1 MRRSRINLTSHIS
14 TISKYNN
21 NSRQMSNLSRR
32 KFIITAGA
40 TAAGTLL
47 AHGCSSSPTTS
58 NATPGGASPT
68 AAPAVNINPADA
80 PEVTAAKLGF
90 IALTDAAPLIIAQ
103 EKGLFAKYGMKDV
116 QVTKQASWPV
126 TRDNL
131 ELGSEK
137 GGIDGAHI
145 LSPMPYQMTLGTI
158 TKGNQPVP
166 MYILARLNTNGQAI
180 SLSKKY
186 LDLKV
191 GTDSAPL
198 KAAFANQ
205 NVPIAMTFPGG
216 THDLWIRYWLAA
228 GGINPDTD
236 VSVIPIPPP
245 QMVANMK
252 SGSMEA
258 FCVGE
263 PWNAQLVTQK
273 VGYTALITGEMWK
286 DHPEKA
292 LGLRGDWVDKNPKA
306 AKALTMAVLEAQQ
319 WCDKPENHDEMCQI
333 ISQDRWLKVPVADI
347 ISRSKGQI
355 DYGTGRVEAASPVAM
370 KFWAENA
377 SYPYKSHDAWFLAE
391 NIRWG
396 YIPATTDIKA
406 TVDKVNREDIWK
418 AAATTLGVPAAQIPT
433 SSSRGVE
440 TFFDGVKF
448 DAEKPEEYLKSLAI
462 KKA

>member
-1 MRRSRINLTSHIS
+1 
-14 TISKYNN
+14 
-21 NSRQMSNLSRR
+21 MSNLSRR
-32 KFIITAGA
+32 KFIITVGA

-47 AHGCSSSPTTS
+47 AHGCSSGSTTS
-58 NATPGGASPT
+58 SGGASPAAGGASPS
-68 AAPAVNINPADA
+68 AAPAVNVNPADA

-90 IALTDAAPLIIAQ
+90 IALTDAAPLIIAL
-103 EKGLFAKYGMKDV
+103 EKGYFAKYGMKDV
-116 QVTKQASWPV
+116 QITKQASWPV

-131 ELGSEK
+131 ELGSDK
-137 GGIDGAHI
+137 GGIDGAHL
-145 LSPMPYQMTLGTI
+145 LSPMAHQMTLGTI

-166 MYILARLNTNGQAI
+166 MNILARLNTNGQGI

-186 LDLKV
+186 LDLKI
-191 GTDSAPL
+191 GIDSKPF
-198 KAAFANQ
+198 KAALANEK
-205 NVPIAMTFPGG
+205 VPIAMTFPGG

-236 VSVIPIPPP
+236 VSVIPVPPP

-263 PWNAQLVTQK
+263 PWNAQLIAQK
-273 VGYTALITGEMWK
+273 VGYSALITGELWK

-292 LGLRGDWVDKNPKA
+292 LTLRADWVAKNPKA
-306 AKALTMAVLEAQQ
+306 AKAITMAVLEAQQ
-319 WCDKPENHDEMCQI
+319 WCDKPENKDEMCTI
-333 ISQDRWLKVPVADI
+333 IGQDKWLKVPVADI
-347 ISRSKGQI
+347 IARSKGQI
-355 DYGTGRVEAASPVAM
+355 DYGTGRVEAASLLGM
-370 KFWAENA
+370 KFWADNA
-377 SYPYKSHDAWFLAE
+377 SYPYKSHDAWFITE

-396 YIPATTDIKA
+396 YMPANTDIKG

-418 AAATTLGVPAAQIPT
+418 AAATAIGVPAAQIPT
-433 SSSRGVE
+433 TTSRGVE

-448 DAEKPEEYLKSLAI
+448 DPEKPEEYLKALAI

>member
-1 MRRSRINLTSHIS
+1 
-14 TISKYNN
+14 
-21 NSRQMSNLSRR
+21 MSNLSRR

-40 TAAGTLL
+40 AAAGTLL
-47 AHGCSSSPTTS
+47 AHGCSSSSTTS
-58 NATPGGASPT
+58 NGSATPAGGASPT
-68 AAPAVNINPADA
+68 AAPAANINPAAA

-90 IALTDAAPLIIAQ
+90 IALTDSAPLIIAQ

-131 ELGSEK
+131 ELGSDK

-145 LSPMPYQMTLGTI
+145 LSPLPYQMTLGTV

-166 MYILARLNTNGQAI
+166 MYLVARLNTNGQAI

-198 KAAFANQ
+198 KAAFGNQ
-205 NVPIAMTFPGG
+205 NLPIAMTFPGG

-319 WCDKPENHDEMCQI
+319 WCDKAENHDEMCQI
-333 ISQDRWLKVPVADI
+333 ISQDKWLKVPVADI
-347 ISRSKGQI
+347 IGRSKAQI
-355 DYGTGRVEAASPVAM
+355 DYGTGRIEAASPVAM
-370 KFWAENA
+370 KFWADNA

-418 AAATTLGVPAAQIPT
+418 AAATALGVPAAQIPAT
-433 SSSRGVE
+433 TSRGVE

-448 DAEKPEEYLKSLAI
+448 DPEKPEEYLKGLKI

>member
-1 MRRSRINLTSHIS
+1 
-14 TISKYNN
+14 
-21 NSRQMSNLSRR
+21 MSNLSRR

-47 AHGCSSSPTTS
+47 AHGCSSGSTTS
-58 NATPGGASPT
+58 NGSATPAAGGASPT

-166 MYILARLNTNGQAI
+166 MYIVARLNTNGQAI

-198 KAAFANQ
+198 KAAFGNQ

-273 VGYTALITGEMWK
+273 VGYTALVTGEMWK

-306 AKALTMAVLEAQQ
+306 AKAITMAVLEAQQ

-333 ISQDRWLKVPVADI
+333 ISQDKWLKVPVADI
-347 ISRSKGQI
+347 IGRSKAQI
-355 DYGTGRVEAASPVAM
+355 DYGTGRIEAASPVAM
-370 KFWAENA
+370 KFWADNA

-433 SSSRGVE
+433 TTSRGVE

-448 DAEKPEEYLKSLAI
+448 DPEKPEEYLKTLAI